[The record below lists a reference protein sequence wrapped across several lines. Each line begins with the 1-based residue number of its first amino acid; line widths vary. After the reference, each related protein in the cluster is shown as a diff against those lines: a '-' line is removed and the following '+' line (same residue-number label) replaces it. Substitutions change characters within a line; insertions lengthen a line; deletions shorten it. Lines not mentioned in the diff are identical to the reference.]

1 MHLENMVPMHMITLY
16 SETDW
21 FHSPIRDISDISLI
35 KYIDIVNYFCLNF
48 LTLRYKGCIHLNL
61 MLLANNVIDFEFCL
75 VYKISVQSFRCLL
88 VTLYQMDQRIWTV
101 VYVRVTR

>member
-48 LTLRYKGCIHLNL
+48 LTLRYKGCIH
-61 MLLANNVIDFEFCL
+61 
-75 VYKISVQSFRCLL
+75 
-88 VTLYQMDQRIWTV
+88 
-101 VYVRVTR
+101 